1 MNVALKVKAKKRRQA
16 RVRKHILALGERPR
30 LCVFRSSKHI
40 YAQVIDDNQGR
51 SLVSASTNEAEM
63 RGKTFAS
70 KCEAAKEVGKLL
82 AARAKQ
88 AGVDRV
94 VFDRAGYLYHGRVK
108 LLAEGAREGGL
119 EF

>member
-1 MNVALKVKAKKRRQA
+1 MNVALKAKAKKRRQL
-16 RVRKHILALGERPR
+16 RVRRRILGMGERPR

-40 YAQVIDDNQGR
+40 YAQIIDDNQGR

-63 RGKTFAS
+63 RGKSFPS
-70 KCEAAKEVGKLL
+70 KSAAAKEIGKLL
-82 AARAKQ
+82 ASRAKQ

-108 LLAEGAREGGL
+108 SLAEGAREGGL